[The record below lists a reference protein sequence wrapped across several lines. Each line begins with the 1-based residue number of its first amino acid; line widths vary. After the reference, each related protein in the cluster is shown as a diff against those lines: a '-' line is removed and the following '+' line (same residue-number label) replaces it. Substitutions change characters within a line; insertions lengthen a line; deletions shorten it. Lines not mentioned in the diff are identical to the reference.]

1 MVEWN
6 GYSIGAVIL
15 VIAAIIAIIAGI
27 VMFEEET
34 TTTTQGTK
42 WWIWLLIIGGIIL
55 LIIGVI
61 LGFVGRSKP
70 STMDPHTIL
79 THHMS
84 ATHGL
89 PPGHP
94 YAAHSPYYP
103 PYGASSYT
111 HQDMAATY
119 APSSYPGYA

>member
-27 VMFEEET
+27 VMFENET
-34 TTTTQGTK
+34 STTSK
-42 WWIWLLIIGGIIL
+42 WWMWFLIIGGVIL

-70 STMDPHTIL
+70 ATVDPHTLL

-84 ATHGL
+84 ATHAL

-94 YAAHSPYYP
+94 YAGHNPYYP
-103 PYGASSYT
+103 QYGASSYT
-111 HQDMAATY
+111 HQDTAAMY
-119 APSSYPGYA
+119 APASYPGYS